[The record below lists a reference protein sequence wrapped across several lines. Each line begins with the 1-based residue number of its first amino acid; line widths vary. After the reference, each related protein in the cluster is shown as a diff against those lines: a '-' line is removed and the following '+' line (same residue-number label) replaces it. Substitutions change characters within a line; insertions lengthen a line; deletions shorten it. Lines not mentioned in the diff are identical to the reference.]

1 MQEWLSCE
9 AAADFSGSAGGG
21 MRTLYLWVQD
31 QIPHWYLSLSCCLL
45 KDHCASVC
53 LKAARMWPWHL
64 PGLRERDNSLKFLLA
79 ALEGED
85 KCSVLPQ

>member
-1 MQEWLSCE
+1 MKLQLICQ
-9 AAADFSGSAGGG
+9 AVFGGG

-31 QIPHWYLSLSCCLL
+31 QIPHRYLSLACCLL
-45 KDHCASVC
+45 KDHCASVW